1 MADNLE
7 TVIFRSMFAMSRSD
21 RKMQVTEKEQELIE
35 AIRNLRN
42 SKHNYSW
49 ELEMWVR
56 ELFERLLESDES
68 GEAQ

>member
-1 MADNLE
+1 
-7 TVIFRSMFAMSRSD
+7 
-21 RKMQVTEKEQELIE
+21 MQVTEKEQELIE

-68 GEAQ
+68 GDAQ